1 MKNTFWL
8 TIYAPAPKRGIMKFL
23 NRIFYVAS
31 HVVLTYISSSARK
44 RKRLLFRFSRS
55 TSLMNLLTALSFLPA
70 WPVLAQNIGVNG
82 ENSIIDQ
89 IGAKAGYQTG
99 GKIAND
105 IFLNTL
111 TGELIAYILGF
122 VGLIFLIIIIYSGIQ
137 WMTAGGNEEKVE
149 NSKKRIIQA
158 SIGLALVLFSYMIV
172 YWVIMFF
179 YSQPGITN

>member
-1 MKNTFWL
+1 MASELLERQEKGL
-8 TIYAPAPKRGIMKFL
+8 IRDPAL
-23 NRIFYVAS
+23 
-31 HVVLTYISSSARK
+31 
-44 RKRLLFRFSRS
+44 
-55 TSLMNLLTALSFLPA
+55 
-70 WPVLAQNIGVNG
+70 
-82 ENSIIDQ
+82 E
-89 IGAKAGYQTG
+89 AGYQTG

-179 YSQPGITN
+179 YSQPEITN